1 MRNPSYVLENLRKHA
16 CKEDYKYERLYRNLY
31 NSEFY
36 LEAYTNIARSQGSMT
51 AGIDGM
57 TLDGMSL
64 PRIERL
70 IGKLKDHSYQPNP
83 ARREYIEKKN
93 DPSKKRP
100 LGIPSS
106 NDKLIQEIVRLI
118 LEAIYE
124 PTFSPKSHGFRA
136 NHSCH
141 TALAQV
147 KMTFNG
153 VKWVI
158 EGDIKACFDSIDH
171 HVLVDILR
179 KRIKDEYF
187 IALIWK
193 MLKAGYMDQW
203 TYHNTYSG
211 SPQGSGCSPILA
223 NIYLNELD
231 RFMAAYKTEFDVQA
245 VEKRKCTYEYRRT
258 ICKTYRRGVKAKK
271 LQFSGDYAKRK
282 AVIQEIKALQ
292 QNRLNMPAYPVF
304 DQDYRKIQYNRYADD
319 FVIGIIG
326 SKQDAQRVKDDVR
339 DFLHN
344 RLKLTL
350 SEEKTKITHSSELI
364 RYLGYD
370 FTMSRTKDTKRGQD
384 GKLYRC
390 WYGRV
395 KLYVP
400 HDKWFGKLLEYKALK
415 ISKEKSG
422 KERWKA
428 LHRGYLMNRDDIAIL
443 SKYNA
448 EIRGIYNYYWLA
460 ENATVLND
468 FYYIMKVSMY
478 KTFAAKYK
486 SSLKKMAAKYEKN
499 GVFTVEYETKS
510 GSKEREF
517 YHKGFNQKE
526 EILFHDIDTL
536 PEYRSQHRPNSLAG
550 RLKAGKCEMCGA
562 QTKDIRMHHVKR
574 LKDLTGKD
582 DFEVIMM
589 EKRRKY
595 LALCSDCFEK
605 TTHKP

>member
-1 MRNPSYVLENLRKHA
+1 MRNPSQVLENLRKHA
-16 CKEDYKYERLYRNLY
+16 CKEGYKYERLYRNLY
-31 NSEFY
+31 NSDFY
-36 LEAYTNIARSQGSMT
+36 LEAYASIARSQGSMT
-51 AGIDGM
+51 AGVDGM

-64 PRIERL
+64 PRIEKL

-83 ARREYIEKKN
+83 ARREYIDKKN

-100 LGIPSS
+100 LGIPSTD
-106 NDKLIQEIVRLI
+106 DKLVQEIVRLI

-136 NHSCH
+136 KHSCH

-158 EGDIKACFDSIDH
+158 EGDIKSCFDSIDH
-171 HVLVDILR
+171 HVLVGILR
-179 KRIKDEYF
+179 ERIKDEYF

-193 MLKAGYMDQW
+193 MLRAGYMDQW

-231 RFMAAYKTEFDVQA
+231 KFISSYKTDFDIQTDEA
-245 VEKRKCTYEYRRT
+245 RKNTYEYQRT
-258 ICKTYRRGVKAKK
+258 VSKIYKRGVKARK
-271 LQFSGDYAKRK
+271 LQFSGDEAKRK

-292 QNRLNMPAYPVF
+292 QSRLDMPAYPVF

-326 SKQDAQRVKDDVR
+326 SKEDAQRVKDDVR
-339 DFLHN
+339 DFLQN

-350 SEEKTKITHSSELI
+350 SEEKTRITHSSELI

-370 FTMSRTKDTKRGQD
+370 FAMSRTKDTKRGSD

-400 HDKWFGKLLEYKALK
+400 QDKWFGKLLEYKALK
-415 ISKEKSG
+415 ISKDSSG

-428 LHRGYLMNRDDIAIL
+428 LHRGYLVNRSNEAIV

-460 ENATVLND
+460 ENVTVLND
-468 FYYIMKVSMY
+468 FYYIMKGSMY
-478 KTFAAKYK
+478 RTFAAKYK
-486 SSLKKMAAKYEKN
+486 SSLKKMAAKYEKD

-510 GSKEREF
+510 GTKEREF
-517 YHKGFNQKE
+517 YHDGFRQKDE
-526 EILFHDIDTL
+526 TLFYDIDTL
-536 PEYRSQHRPNSLAG
+536 PEHRVEYHPNSLAR
-550 RLKAGKCEMCGA
+550 RLRAGKCEMCG
-562 QTKDIRMHHVKR
+562 TKTKSIRMHHVKR
-574 LKDLTGKD
+574 LKDLTGKNE
-582 DFEVIMM
+582 FEVIMM
-589 EKRRKY
+589 EKRRKS

-605 TTHKP
+605 TRA